1 MNAAMEMNGMPVAVE
16 KLDQN
21 ERAREKQASRDRDA
35 ARLKSGE
42 VSRVQLASENNPFE
56 SMGLENFRIVSVGCR
71 AVSSLK

>member
-1 MNAAMEMNGMPVAVE
+1 MNGMPLAIG

-21 ERAREKQASRDRDA
+21 ERAREKQAARDRDA

-42 VSRVQLASENNPFE
+42 VSREQLASENNPF
-56 SMGLENFRIVSVGCR
+56 SGMGLKNFRIVGIGRR